1 MRRETITCDKLND
14 TSIIEDLHDTS
25 NSNIVLST
33 VTEENIDLFKVW
45 YKLY

>member
-1 MRRETITCDKLND
+1 MRRETIACDKLND
-14 TSIIEDLHDTS
+14 TSIIEDQHDTS
-25 NSNIVLST
+25 NRNIVLST

>member
-1 MRRETITCDKLND
+1 MRPETIACDKLND
-14 TSIIEDLHDTS
+14 TSIKVDHHDTS
-25 NSNIVLST
+25 NRNIVLST